1 MRAIHSEANPQSI
14 QAQTRSHHKR
24 MVHWARAD
32 DAKLL
37 ELIRTGDCDPHDR
50 SKKAIKKLNEHWPHR
65 VYKAFAELVRMK
77 LKRYCAGLLLNG
89 RRGEFVIESMQYT
102 D

>member
-1 MRAIHSEANPQSI
+1 MRAIPSAANPQSI
-14 QAQTRSHHKR
+14 ASTNALTSQQ
-24 MVHWARAD
+24 MVRWARAD

-65 VYKAFAELVRMK
+65 VYKAFAELVRK
-77 LKRYCAGLLLNG
+77 KLNG
-89 RRGEFVIESMQYT
+89 IVLDSAQR
-102 D
+102 

>member
-1 MRAIHSEANPQSI
+1 
-14 QAQTRSHHKR
+14 

-89 RRGEFVIESMQYT
+89 RRGEFVIESMLYT